1 MRSESILAPSVADR
15 AFPHRGW
22 SLLTASVAAHFVIEL
37 SDLIVSSIE
46 ETGEGEL
53 LQKIAFDYAKIEYS
67 YQRQNADGSLDTPV
81 KAGWDLKA
89 NTKV

>member
-15 AFPHRGW
+15 AFPHRAW

-53 LQKIAFDYAKIEYS
+53 LQTVAFDYAKIEYS
-67 YQRQNADGSLDTPV
+67 PQRQNADGSLDTPD